1 MKCRTVQNRLS
12 EYIDGR
18 LPAGLERS
26 IEDHCASC
34 DACAKELAFLRAYRT
49 SMSSLPRKAAPADFP
64 EKLKGRLDT
73 PEPRR
78 GIVRTLFHPAR
89 VKLPIEAAGLLAAAA
104 LVFVILLPDEAR
116 KADLQSRSGERV
128 AVMDGGDMETRD
140 IDDVTGPPGMRRVLK
155 TAPSVKK
162 SIATRVYVIEFNP
175 RRASAPAIAMN
186 EARRDRAGEHE
197 EMKAADAYVSKAKV
211 AAARQMPPTEEK
223 KETAD
228 PLEEAGSSADI
239 RAAVRRSGATI
250 IEERCDEGTGRCSSF
265 TLEVKENSYK
275 ALVDELKLL
284 GDVRPAEPAPKT
296 GAGKLRL
303 RIDVDGK

>member
-18 LPAGLERS
+18 LPAGLERP
-26 IEDHCASC
+26 IEEHCASC
-34 DACAKELAFLRAYRT
+34 DTCAKELAFLRAYRT
-49 SMSSLPRKAAPADFP
+49 RMSSLPRKAAPADFP

-140 IDDVTGPPGMRRVLK
+140 IDDVAGPPARRRVLK
-155 TAPSVKK
+155 TAPSVEK
-162 SIATRVYVIEFNP
+162 SIATRVYVIELSP

-211 AAARQMPPTEEK
+211 AAARQMPPTEQK

-228 PLEEAGSSADI
+228 RLNEAGSPADI

-250 IEERCDEGTGRCSSF
+250 IEERCEEGTGRCSSF

-284 GDVRPAEPAPKT
+284 GDVRPLKAAP
-296 GAGKLRL
+296 GAGGKTMRL
-303 RIDVDGK
+303 RIQMEAD